1 MKNSTK
7 IAVNELVRLLGGTT
21 WTRTASKC
29 TGKWSG
35 TTDYG
40 ILIDGRIKLFVSNG
54 MAGFETRVREWIAS
68 FKTFQVKKD
77 YYLELLREQARRD
90 NATAI
95 SEGLYPVHVLDIG
108 IVSPEASEGFYYF
121 YPYVLIEVNG
131 LRYKHLTSNLGCAI
145 FRDFLAEWIKARNA
159 KATTTAG
166 GIDNPDFI
174 FCNVR
179 FDSRNGMYRIQ

>member
-7 IAVNELVRLLGGTT
+7 IAVNEFVRLLGGTK
-21 WTRTASKC
+21 WTRTASRC

-40 ILIDGRIKLFVSNG
+40 ILIDEHIHLFVSNG

-95 SEGLYPVHVLDIG
+95 SEGLYPVHVLFFPELHNMLFYRKIFLFYTNNVVFLIPFIGEIRHMLQHPQRMIDTVRHTNFSACKFDRRNLLAFIHDLDI
-108 IVSPEASEGFYYF
+108 VYSFEF
-121 YPYVLIEVNG
+121 
-131 LRYKHLTSNLGCAI
+131 
-145 FRDFLAEWIKARNA
+145 
-159 KATTTAG
+159 
-166 GIDNPDFI
+166 
-174 FCNVR
+174 
-179 FDSRNGMYRIQ
+179 